1 MAEAFSLG
9 LMLARK
15 ELWLEVR
22 LRNVYFKSCFVL
34 ISVEFTSTS
43 LCILHYFGKLLY
55 LNYLIN
61 VVNQKVW
68 VAF

>member
-1 MAEAFSLG
+1 
-9 LMLARK
+9 ML
-15 ELWLEVR
+15 L
-22 LRNVYFKSCFVL
+22 ST
-34 ISVEFTSTS
+34 EFTGIS

-55 LNYLIN
+55 FNYLIN